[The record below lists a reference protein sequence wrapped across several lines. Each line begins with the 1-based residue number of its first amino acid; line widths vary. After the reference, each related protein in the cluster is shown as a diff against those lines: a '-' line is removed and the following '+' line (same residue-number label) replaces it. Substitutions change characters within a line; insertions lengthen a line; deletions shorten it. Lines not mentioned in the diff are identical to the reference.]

1 MNRCVSKVLII
12 ASLFVTSLP
21 ITSLSAA
28 SLFIIISAVAVRAQ
42 QPAATAQQPAAATPP
57 MRAAAAGAPSYRAD
71 FLKEMDNLE
80 KKLVSLAEAM
90 PADKFTWRPMDGVRS
105 VSEVYTHLA
114 GSNFNFTQFLGITP
128 PAGAGRGMEKMTD
141 KAQVVEMLKQSLA
154 HVRQAATNTP
164 DADWDKTVT
173 YSGRNIVVREAFFR
187 LALGMRE
194 HLGQSVAYA
203 RVNRIVPPWT
213 AEREAQQSSPA
224 KPKSSA
230 P

>member
-1 MNRCVSKVLII
+1 MKRYVSKFLIVASLFI
-12 ASLFVTSLP
+12 TSLFVTSL
-21 ITSLSAA
+21 
-28 SLFIIISAVAVRAQ
+28 FIVISASAVRAQ
-42 QPAATAQQPAAATPP
+42 QPATMTPTMKSAP
-57 MRAAAAGAPSYRAD
+57 AGAPSYRAD

-80 KKLVSLAEAM
+80 KKLVGLAEAM

-105 VSEVYTHLA
+105 VSEVYTHMA
-114 GSNFNFTQFLGITP
+114 GSNFNFPQFLGIKP
-128 PAGAGRGMEKMTD
+128 PAGVGREMEKITD

-154 HVRQAATNTP
+154 HVRLAATNTP

-203 RVNRIVPPWT
+203 RVNRVVPPWT

>member
-1 MNRCVSKVLII
+1 MKRYFSKVLIV
-12 ASLFVTSLP
+12 ASVFVTSL
-21 ITSLSAA
+21 SVA
-28 SLFIIISAVAVRAQ
+28 SLFIVICAAAVRAQ
-42 QPAATAQQPAAATPP
+42 QPAATTTPP
-57 MRAAAAGAPSYRAD
+57 MRSAPASAPSYRAD

-90 PADKFTWRPMDGVRS
+90 PAEKFTWRPMDGVRS
-105 VSEVYTHLA
+105 VSEVYTHMA
-114 GSNFNFTQFLGITP
+114 GSNFNFTQFLGIKP
-128 PAGAGRGMEKMTD
+128 PAGVGREMEKITD
-141 KAQVVEMLKQSLA
+141 KAQVVELLKQSLA

-203 RVNRIVPPWT
+203 RFNRIVPPWT
-213 AEREAQQSSPA
+213 AEREAQQSPPT